1 VEAADAILAALG
13 QVFSW
18 PEFGLLVLGVLI
30 GAVVGILPGLGG
42 SASLAM
48 LMPLTLTLPP
58 PQAFALLLGVAA
70 VIATTGDL
78 TSILVGI
85 PGEAIAAATVVDGH
99 QLTLRGNAARAIGAS
114 LVSSLAGSLFG
125 AVALALAIPFA
136 LLIARSIGSP
146 ELFMLTVFGVTFL
159 APLSRGSQLK
169 GVIAGGLGVM
179 LATIGLDPR
188 TSTPRFTFGEIALWD
203 GVGAIPLALGLFA
216 IPEVVLLAGAAPPGS
231 TGVSPPIARVL
242 DGMRDARR
250 LWPVVVKSSAL
261 GALVGMIPGVGAN
274 IAQWLAYGFAAR
286 RPPEGAAFGEG
297 AIEGVIAP
305 SAANNATLG
314 GSLIPALALGIPGG
328 VMSALLLSALIMKG
342 LVPGP
347 TMLVPESQG
356 GHLTLAFTFVWLLVV
371 ANVLAVALALITT
384 KALVRITRVPGAR
397 MVPFLLALIL
407 VGAFADRQSA
417 VDLLLTAAVGG
428 LGVAMV
434 RFEWPR
440 APMLMGL
447 VLAPLAETRLFL
459 SIDAYGAA
467 WLWRPGV
474 LLIAGAV
481 VAGLAVPIRR
491 QFATGASRERSIPES
506 ALAVALIGVLAIA
519 AIVAGTYPDRSA
531 MLPRGVA
538 VLTILCLL
546 GMLLSTRVRA
556 QAHATGDRAA
566 RAVLGWLLAFIACVW
581 ALGFVVGAPLA
592 VLTYFIVGTRER
604 WTFALLSSAAMFVFL
619 YAILVRLLAVPLPLG
634 ALLTSSGR

>member
-1 VEAADAILAALG
+1 MEAADAMLAALG

-18 PEFGLLVLGVLI
+18 PECGLLVLGVLI
-30 GAVVGILPGLGG
+30 GAIVGILPGLGG

-58 PQAFALLLGVAA
+58 SQAFALLLGVAA

-85 PGEAIAAATVVDGH
+85 PGEAIASATVVDGH
-99 QLTLRGNAARAIGAS
+99 RLTLRGEAARAIGAS

-125 AVALALAIPFA
+125 ALALALAIPFA
-136 LLIARSIGSP
+136 LMIARSIGSP
-146 ELFMLTVFGVTFL
+146 ELFMLTLFGVTFL

-188 TSTPRFTFGEIALWD
+188 TSTPRFSFDQIALWD

-216 IPEVVLLAGAAPPGS
+216 IPEVVLLAESPPPGS
-231 TGVSPPIARVL
+231 VRSGPPVGRVL
-242 DGMRDARR
+242 DGVRDVFR
-250 LWPVVVKSSAL
+250 LWPVVVKSSVL
-261 GALVGMIPGVGAN
+261 GTFVGMIPGVGAN
-274 IAQWLAYGFAAR
+274 IAQWLAYGVAAR
-286 RPPEGAAFGEG
+286 RPPERAAFGEG

-356 GHLTLAFTFVWLLVV
+356 GHLTLAFTFVWLLVA
-371 ANVLAVALALITT
+371 ANLLAVALALLGT
-384 KALVRITRVPGAR
+384 KALVRITQVSGTR

-407 VGAFADRQSA
+407 VGAFTERQSV
-417 VDLLLTAAVGG
+417 VDLFLTAALGA

-474 LLIAGAV
+474 LLIAAAII
-481 VAGLAVPIRR
+481 AGLTVPIRR
-491 QFATGASRERSIPES
+491 PFAAATNRERSMAES
-506 ALAVALIGVLAIA
+506 AFAVALIGVLALA
-519 AIVAGTYPDRSA
+519 AVVAGAYPDRSST
-531 MLPRGVA
+531 LPRVVA
-538 VLTILCLL
+538 VLTIMCLS
-546 GMLLSTRVRA
+546 GMLLTTRLRA
-556 QAHATGDRAA
+556 RAHAAGDRAG

-592 VLTYFIVGTRER
+592 VLTYFVLGTRER
-604 WTFALLSSAAMFVFL
+604 WTVAILSSAAIFVFL

-634 ALLTSSGR
+634 ALLMPVAR